1 MLPNPERQTND
12 QVPTTEYQMRVAY
25 FINEYPAISHS
36 FIRREIKA
44 MEKLG
49 VSVQRY
55 AIRPSRLTLVDAAD
69 ELEQLVTRYIA
80 QTSLLLIGAY
90 LFWAVV
96 RRPAALF
103 RTVRLA
109 CKIGRKSDR
118 GILRHLVYVVE
129 AIIVAEWCRRD
140 QVEHIHAHFGTNP
153 AAIVMLAHEISG
165 IPYSFTAHGCEE
177 FEKAVLLSLDEK
189 LRHAAFAVAVSSY
202 GRSQLMRWS
211 HPVDWSKIIVARC
224 GVDSG
229 FVQNAIVPVGNAPRL
244 VCVGRLCEHKAQ
256 LVLIK
261 ATRLVRDA
269 GIACDVV
276 LVGDGPMR
284 PQVEACIKEAGLAKE
299 IRITGWA
306 SAATVRAE
314 IVAARALVLPS
325 FAEGLP
331 VVIMEALALGRPVIS
346 TYVAGIPELVIPGK
360 TGWLVPASD
369 EESLARAM
377 QEALKASSDRL
388 NEMGMEGRNC
398 VLLRHD
404 SVTEANVIKQAISCS
419 QPAIFI

>member
-1 MLPNPERQTND
+1 
-12 QVPTTEYQMRVAY
+12 MRVAY
-25 FINEYPAISHS
+25 FVNEYPAISHS

-44 MEKLG
+44 MEALG
-49 VSVQRY
+49 VSISRY
-55 AIRPSRLTLVDAAD
+55 AIRPSNLKLVDKED
-69 ELEQLVTRYIA
+69 EQEQLLTRYVL
-80 QTSLLLIGAY
+80 QTPIWRVGYCLLGA
-90 LFWAVV
+90 LVKQ
-96 RRPAALF
+96 PGALF
-103 RTVRLA
+103 RAIRLA
-109 CKIGRKSDR
+109 VKIGWKSDR
-118 GILRHLVYVVE
+118 GLLRHLIYVAE
-129 AIIVAEWCRRD
+129 AAVIAEWCRSDR
-140 QVEHIHAHFGTNP
+140 VEHLHAHFGTNP
-153 AAIVMLAHEISG
+153 AAIAMLAHQLSG

-189 LRHAAFAVAVSSY
+189 LRHAAFAVCVSSY

-211 HPVDWSKIIVARC
+211 SPDDWPKIIVAHC
-224 GVDSG
+224 GVDGG
-229 FVQNAIVPVGNAPRL
+229 FLNEPIVPASSAVRL

-261 ATRLVRDA
+261 ATRLVRDS
-269 GIACDVV
+269 GMSCEVV

-284 PQVEACIKEAGLAKE
+284 PQVEEAIREAGLEKE

-306 SAATVRAE
+306 SAAVVKAE
-314 IVAARALVLPS
+314 ITAARALILPS

-377 QEALKASSDRL
+377 REALEITA
-388 NEMGMEGRNC
+388 EQVVQMGTEGRNRI
-398 VLLRHD
+398 LSRHD
-404 SVTEANVIKQAISCS
+404 SIKEAEKIKRTILRLQSATLAQHKDNAVSGGGS
-419 QPAIFI
+419 RQPYHT